1 LIKLSNP
8 NLINSIQPNQPNQQK
23 IQPATQNSGLF
34 YLLWVFKL
42 HAMKYLNFKRFHRLF
57 LITGIV
63 CCCAIYVN
71 AQTAPP
77 KPKAKTTPAKA
88 PKPKLAALTP
98 LDDTTKKG
106 AAAAVPAVAALPK
119 TASGI
124 VDAFFKKYREEGTS
138 AAVDYLFGTN
148 KYFTNTAGIAQLKA
162 KLDSLRQGIGMY
174 LGKDLISQK
183 NASNSLYFYSYLV
196 KHEVQ
201 PLRFTFIFYKP
212 QNDWVLY
219 RFKYDDQMDIELEDA
234 GKINNKHQ

>member
-1 LIKLSNP
+1 M
-8 NLINSIQPNQPNQQK
+8 
-23 IQPATQNSGLF
+23 PATQNSRLF
-34 YLLWVFKL
+34 YLLWGVKIHTMKHLNLKL
-42 HAMKYLNFKRFHRLF
+42 IAKSF
-57 LITGIV
+57 LLAGIF
-63 CCCAIYVN
+63 CCCVVYAN
-71 AQTAPP
+71 AQA
-77 KPKAKTTPAKA
+77 KPAAAKPAA
-88 PKPKLAALTP
+88 KPA
-98 LDDTTKKG
+98 TTK
-106 AAAAVPAVAALPK
+106 AAVALP
-119 TASGI
+119 AAGRSAVSV
-124 VDAFFKKYREEGTS
+124 VDTFFKKYKNDGTS
-138 AAVDYLFGTN
+138 AAIDFLFGTN

>member
-1 LIKLSNP
+1 MKHLNLKLIARSFLFVG
-8 NLINSIQPNQPNQQK
+8 IFCCSIVYANAQAKPAAAKPGGK
-23 IQPATQNSGLF
+23 SAAAKPAT
-34 YLLWVFKL
+34 
-42 HAMKYLNFKRFHRLF
+42 
-57 LITGIV
+57 
-63 CCCAIYVN
+63 
-71 AQTAPP
+71 
-77 KPKAKTTPAKA
+77 
-88 PKPKLAALTP
+88 
-98 LDDTTKKG
+98 TK
-106 AAAAVPAVAALPK
+106 AAVVIPVVSRSVVSVID
-119 TASGI
+119 T
-124 VDAFFKKYREEGTS
+124 FFKKYKNDGTS
-138 AAVDYLFGTN
+138 AAIDFLFGTN